1 MSLKVF
7 SCVYG
12 MRLQMVVI
20 WMLLLLL
27 LWANL
32 CQHIN
37 KKRWAAINSVIFGLS
52 AATILYA
59 TILTRSV
66 GVSEAILAPFAS
78 LTAARQQPE
87 LYRAMLMNVF
97 LFFPLGLTLSNAL
110 PQKWHRR
117 LRIILTTLIGCI
129 LSAGIEY
136 AQYRC
141 ALGLAETDDVICN
154 TLGAFL
160 GSTSLLIAHA
170 IEKYRERAWH
180 TNMTLTTTETQFLY
194 IAKSAISG
202 GDLPAE
208 NVDWPAIFTLA
219 NQQKLLPILFETV
232 RKMPAAEENVALF
245 AVTKQQV
252 IGQVLNQ
259 TVRSAEFSDLY
270 HKLRSAGL
278 HPIVVKGQLCSRLY
292 PMRDHRISAD
302 DDILIPDGEFFACHE
317 QLLANGLRT
326 DTPADEMP
334 TADEV
339 PYTKGGSPLYIEL
352 HRRLFDSSEDAHDEL
367 NRFFADLNTT
377 EIDGFLAM
385 PPHEHLLYLLLHA
398 YKHFVRSGIGV
409 RQFCDIG
416 LWARAYHGEIDWQR
430 LHEQCES
437 VHAATFAA
445 AAFRIAGDD
454 LGIEFDLPAP
464 WSDAIDAEPLLHDSL
479 CGGVYGSN
487 DLTRL
492 HSSTVTLNAVKAS
505 RTGEKSGVL
514 RTVFP
519 KRAYLERRYP
529 YLKKRPYLLP
539 VAWVQRLAHYASEK
553 QSNPDNSASGSI
565 KLGKERIELMK
576 RYGIMD

>member
-1 MSLKVF
+1 
-7 SCVYG
+7 
-12 MRLQMVVI
+12 
-20 WMLLLLL
+20 MLLSLLL
-27 LWANL
+27 LWSML
-32 CQHIN
+32 CQRVGERRRVLLN
-37 KKRWAAINSVIFGLS
+37 TALACAAVFI
-52 AATILYA
+52 ILYA
-59 TILTRSV
+59 TILTRSA
-66 GVSEAILAPFAS
+66 GVPEVILTPFATF
-78 LTAARQQPE
+78 TAAQQQPE
-87 LYRAMLMNVF
+87 LYREMLMNVF

-110 PQKWHRR
+110 PQKWHRWG
-117 LRIILTTLIGCI
+117 RIILTTLIGCI

-154 TLGAFL
+154 TLGAFI

-170 IEKYRERAWH
+170 IEKSRERVRH
-180 TNMTLTTTETQFLY
+180 TNMTLTTTETQFLH
-194 IAKSAISG
+194 IAKAAISG

-208 NVDWPAIFTLA
+208 KVDWPAVFALA
-219 NQQKLLPILFETV
+219 GQQKLLPILFEAARAT
-232 RKMPAAEENVALF
+232 PAAGENAVLF

-259 TVRSAEFSDLY
+259 TVRSAEFADLY
-270 HKLRSAGL
+270 RKLRSAGL

-292 PMRDHRISAD
+292 PQTDHRISAD
-302 DDILIPDGEFFACHE
+302 DDLLIPDGEFMACHE
-317 QLLANGLRT
+317 QLLTNGLTT
-326 DTPADEMP
+326 DTPVDELA

-339 PYTKGGSPLYIEL
+339 SYTKEGSPLYIEL
-352 HRRLFDSSEDAHDEL
+352 HRHLFDSSEDAHDEL
-367 NRFFADLNTT
+367 NHFFASLKPVET
-377 EIDGFLAM
+377 DGFLAM
-385 PPHEHLLYLLLHA
+385 PPHEHLLYLILHA
-398 YKHFVRSGIGV
+398 YKHFVRSGIGL

-416 LWARAYHGEIDWQR
+416 LWARAYHVEIDWQR

-445 AAFRIAGDD
+445 AAFRIARDD
-454 LGIEFDLPAP
+454 LGIDFDLPTP
-464 WSDAIDAEPLLHDSL
+464 WDGGIDVEPLLHDTL

-505 RTGEKSGVL
+505 RTGEKSSVL
-514 RTVFP
+514 STVFP
-519 KRAYLERRYP
+519 KREYLERRYP

-539 VAWVQRLAHYASEK
+539 VAWMQRIAHYASEK
-553 QSNPDNSASGSI
+553 QSGTDNSASGSI

>member
-1 MSLKVF
+1 M
-7 SCVYG
+7 
-12 MRLQMVVI
+12 
-20 WMLLLLL
+20 
-27 LWANL
+27 N
-32 CQHIN
+32 
-37 KKRWAAINSVIFGLS
+37 
-52 AATILYA
+52 ILNCTPGNYEL
-59 TILTRSV
+59 ILT
-66 GVSEAILAPFAS
+66 PFAALS
-78 LTAARQQPE
+78 AARQQPE

-110 PQKWHRR
+110 PQKWHRWG
-117 LRIILTTLIGCI
+117 RIILTTLVGCA

-160 GSTSLLIAHA
+160 GAVSLLIARA
-170 IEKYRERAWH
+170 IEKSRERVRH
-180 TNMTLTTTETQFLY
+180 TNMTPTTTETQFLH
-194 IAKSAISG
+194 IAKAAISG

-208 NVDWPAIFTLA
+208 KVDWPAIFTLA
-219 NQQKLLPILFETV
+219 NQQKLLPIVFEAV

-259 TVRSAEFSDLY
+259 TMRSAEFSDLY

-292 PMRDHRISAD
+292 PLKDHRISAD
-302 DDILIPDGEFFACHE
+302 DDLLIPDGEFMACHE
-317 QLLANGLRT
+317 QLLTNGLT
-326 DTPADEMP
+326 TGTPADELA

-339 PYTKGGSPLYIEL
+339 SYTKNGSPLYIEL
-352 HRRLFDSSEDAHDEL
+352 HRHLFDSSEDAHDDL
-367 NRFFADLNTT
+367 NHFFADLNPV

-398 YKHFVRSGIGV
+398 YKHFVRSGIGL

-445 AAFRIAGDD
+445 AAFRIARDY

-464 WSDAIDAEPLLHDSL
+464 WDGSIDVEPLLHDSL

-505 RTGEKSGVL
+505 RTGKKSSVL

-519 KRAYLERRYP
+519 KREYLERRYP

-539 VAWVQRLAHYASEK
+539 VAWAQRLAHYASEK
-553 QSNPDNSASGSI
+553 QSGADSSASGSI

>member
-1 MSLKVF
+1 MINMLHYIYSRSF
-7 SCVYG
+7 IG
-12 MRLQMVVI
+12 VI
-20 WMLLLLL
+20 TFMALALAAWGALPARVGARRWRWGNLVLVLLM
-27 LWANL
+27 
-32 CQHIN
+32 
-37 KKRWAAINSVIFGLS
+37 AA
-52 AATILYA
+52 AILYA
-59 TILTRSV
+59 TLFSRAEGSTGLT
-66 GVSEAILAPFAS
+66 LTPFAS
-78 LTAARQQPE
+78 LTAARVQPE
-87 LYRAMLMNVF
+87 IYREMLMNVF

-110 PQKWHRR
+110 PRKWHRW
-117 LRIILTTLIGCI
+117 LRIILTTLVGCA

-136 AQYRC
+136 AQYRY

-154 TLGAFL
+154 TMGAFL
-160 GSTSLLIAHA
+160 GAASLLIAHA
-170 IEKYRERAWH
+170 IEKHKERAWH
-180 TNMTLTTTETQFLY
+180 TNMTLTATERQFLH
-194 IAKSAISG
+194 ITKAAVSG
-202 GDLPAE
+202 GELPAE

-219 NQQKLLPILFETV
+219 NQQKLLPILFEAV
-232 RKMPAAEENVALF
+232 RKMPAAEENAALF

-259 TVRSAEFSDLY
+259 TVRSAEFADLY
-270 HKLRSAGL
+270 QKLRSAGL

-292 PMRDHRISAD
+292 PQTDHRISAD
-302 DDILIPDGEFFACHE
+302 DDLYIPDGEFMACHE
-317 QLLANGLRT
+317 QLLANGLTT
-326 DTPADEMP
+326 DTPVDELA

-339 PYTKGGSPLYIEL
+339 SYTKKGSPLYIEL
-352 HRRLFDSSEDAHDEL
+352 HRHLFDSSEDAHDEL
-367 NRFFADLNTT
+367 NRFFADIPAA
-377 EIDGFLAM
+377 EIDGLLAM

-398 YKHFVRSGIGV
+398 YKHFVRSGIGL

-445 AAFRIAGDD
+445 AAFRIARDY

-464 WSDAIDAEPLLHDSL
+464 WSDAVDAEPLLHDSL

-519 KRAYLERRYP
+519 KREYLERRYP

-539 VAWVQRLAHYASEK
+539 VAWAQRLVHYAGEK
-553 QSNPDNSASGSI
+553 KTGADSSASGSI
-565 KLGKERIELMK
+565 MLAKERIELMK
-576 RYGIMD
+576 RYGVMD

>member
-1 MSLKVF
+1 MFQSIYSKPLSNIILAIVIAIVAWGYLRTKVQLRRWTMANF
-7 SCVYG
+7 VLFCAA
-12 MRLQMVVI
+12 VI
-20 WMLLLLL
+20 
-27 LWANL
+27 A
-32 CQHIN
+32 
-37 KKRWAAINSVIFGLS
+37 
-52 AATILYA
+52 ILYA
-59 TILTRSV
+59 TILNRTP
-66 GVSEAILAPFAS
+66 GNYELILTPFATF
-78 LTAARQQPE
+78 TAAQQQPE
-87 LYRAMLMNVF
+87 LYREMLMNVF

-110 PQKWHRR
+110 PQKWHRWG
-117 LRIILTTLIGCI
+117 RIILTTLIGCI

-154 TLGAFL
+154 TLGAFI

-170 IEKYRERAWH
+170 IEKSRERVRH
-180 TNMTLTTTETQFLY
+180 TNMTLTTTETQFLH
-194 IAKSAISG
+194 IAKAAISG

-208 NVDWPAIFTLA
+208 KVDWPAVFALA
-219 NQQKLLPILFETV
+219 GQQKLLPILFEAARAT
-232 RKMPAAEENVALF
+232 PAAGENAVLF

-259 TVRSAEFSDLY
+259 TVRSAEFADLY
-270 HKLRSAGL
+270 RKLRSAGL

-292 PMRDHRISAD
+292 PQTDHRISAD
-302 DDILIPDGEFFACHE
+302 DDLLIPDGEFMACHE
-317 QLLANGLRT
+317 QLLTNGLTT
-326 DTPADEMP
+326 DTPADELAS
-334 TADEV
+334 ADEV
-339 PYTKGGSPLYIEL
+339 SYTKKGSLLYIEL
-352 HRRLFDSSEDAHDEL
+352 HRHLFDSSEDAHD
-367 NRFFADLNTT
+367 DLNHFFTDINPVET
-377 EIDGFLAM
+377 DGFLAM
-385 PPHEHLLYLLLHA
+385 PPHEHLLYLILHA
-398 YKHFVRSGIGV
+398 YKHFVRSGIGL

-416 LWARAYHGEIDWQR
+416 LWARAYHVEIDWQR

-445 AAFRIAGDD
+445 AAFCIAGNY

-464 WSDAIDAEPLLHDSL
+464 WDGSIDVEPLLHDTL

-505 RTGEKSGVL
+505 RTGEKSSVL
-514 RTVFP
+514 STVFP
-519 KRAYLERRYP
+519 KREYLERRYP

-539 VAWVQRLAHYASEK
+539 VAWMQRIAHYASEK
-553 QSNPDNSASGSI
+553 QSGTDNSASGSI

>member
-1 MSLKVF
+1 
-7 SCVYG
+7 
-12 MRLQMVVI
+12 
-20 WMLLLLL
+20 MLLSLLL
-27 LWANL
+27 LWPVL
-32 CQHIN
+32 CQRVGERRRVLLN
-37 KKRWAAINSVIFGLS
+37 TALACAAAFI
-52 AATILYA
+52 ILYT
-59 TILTRSV
+59 TILTRTP
-66 GVSEAILAPFAS
+66 GAPEAILTPFAA
-78 LTAARQQPE
+78 LTAARVQPE
-87 LYRAMLMNVF
+87 LYREMLMNIF

-110 PQKWHRR
+110 PRKWHRW
-117 LRIILTTLIGCI
+117 LRIILTTLVGCA

-154 TLGAFL
+154 TLGAFI

-170 IEKYRERAWH
+170 IEKHKERAWH
-180 TNMTLTTTETQFLY
+180 TNMTLTTTETQFLH
-194 IAKSAISG
+194 IAKVAISG

-208 NVDWPAIFTLA
+208 KVDWPAIFTLA
-219 NQQKLLPILFETV
+219 NQQKLLPILFEAARAT
-232 RKMPAAEENVALF
+232 PAAGENAALF

-259 TVRSAEFSDLY
+259 TVRSAEFADLY
-270 HKLRSAGL
+270 HKLRAAGL

-292 PMRDHRISAD
+292 PLKDHRISAD
-302 DDILIPDGEFFACHE
+302 DDLLIPDGEFMACHE
-317 QLLANGLRT
+317 QLLTNGLTT
-326 DTPADEMP
+326 DTPVDELA

-339 PYTKGGSPLYIEL
+339 SYTKEGSPLYIEL
-352 HRRLFDSSEDAHDEL
+352 HRHLFDSAEDAHDEL
-367 NRFFADLNTT
+367 NHFFADLNPV
-377 EIDGFLAM
+377 EMDGLLTM

-398 YKHFVRSGIGV
+398 YKHFVRSGIGL

-416 LWARAYHGEIDWQR
+416 LWAWEYHDEIDWQR

-445 AAFRIAGDD
+445 AAFRIARDY
-454 LGIEFDLPAP
+454 LGIDFDLPMP
-464 WSDAIDAEPLLHDSL
+464 WDASIDVEPLLHDTL

-505 RTGEKSGVL
+505 RTGEKSSVL

-519 KRAYLERRYP
+519 KREYLERRYP

-539 VAWVQRLAHYASEK
+539 VAWVQRIAHYAREK
-553 QSNPDNSASGSI
+553 QSGTDNSASGSI

>member
-1 MSLKVF
+1 MLHYLYTCSLPTAALILLCMAVLWPFF
-7 SCVYG
+7 SVRTKSYG
-12 MRLQMVVI
+12 WSI
-20 WMLLLLL
+20 
-27 LWANL
+27 
-32 CQHIN
+32 IN
-37 KKRWAAINSVIFGLS
+37 FSLFLGSL
-52 AATILYA
+52 TFILFA
-59 TILTRSV
+59 TILTRTP
-66 GVSEAILAPFAS
+66 GDYKPILTPFATF
-78 LTAARQQPE
+78 TAALQQPE
-87 LYRAMLMNVF
+87 LYREMLMNVF

-110 PQKWHRR
+110 PRKWHRW
-117 LRIILTTLIGCI
+117 LRIILTTLVGCA

-136 AQYRC
+136 TQYRY
-141 ALGLAETDDVICN
+141 ALGMAEVDDVICN
-154 TLGAFL
+154 TLGAFI
-160 GSTSLLIAHA
+160 GSTSLLTAHA
-170 IEKYRERAWH
+170 IEKSRERVRH
-180 TNMTLTTTETQFLY
+180 TNMTLTTTETQFLH
-194 IAKSAISG
+194 IAKAAVSG
-202 GDLPAE
+202 GDFPAE
-208 NVDWPAIFTLA
+208 SVDWPAVFALA
-219 NQQKLLPILFETV
+219 GQQKLLPILFEAV

-292 PMRDHRISAD
+292 PLKDHRISAD
-302 DDILIPDGEFFACHE
+302 DDLYISDAEFMACHK
-317 QLLANGLRT
+317 QLLANGLTT
-326 DTPADEMP
+326 DTPADELA

-339 PYTKGGSPLYIEL
+339 SYTKNGSPLYIEL
-352 HRRLFDSSEDAHDEL
+352 HRHLFDSAEDAHDEL
-367 NRFFADLNTT
+367 NHFFADLNPV

-398 YKHFVRSGIGV
+398 YKHFVRSGIGL

-416 LWARAYHGEIDWQR
+416 MWARAYHAEIDWQR

-445 AAFRIAGDD
+445 AAFRIVGDY
-454 LGIEFDLPAP
+454 LGIEFDLPTP
-464 WSDAIDAEPLLHDSL
+464 WSDAVDVEPLLHDSL

-505 RTGEKSGVL
+505 RTGEKSSVL

-519 KRAYLERRYP
+519 KREYLERRYP

-539 VAWVQRLAHYASEK
+539 VAWVQRLAHYTSEK
-553 QSNPDNSASGSI
+553 QSGAGNSASGSI
-565 KLGKERIELMK
+565 KLAKERIELMK
-576 RYGIMD
+576 QYDIMD